1 MGTAHILIEEYLLN
15 ELKTRDDIRI
25 LRQSPYDDTIVLC
38 MIESSLIPDGYQGQ
52 MSIIINADKTIR
64 FVKDVDV

>member
-15 ELKTRDDIRI
+15 GLKTRDDIRI